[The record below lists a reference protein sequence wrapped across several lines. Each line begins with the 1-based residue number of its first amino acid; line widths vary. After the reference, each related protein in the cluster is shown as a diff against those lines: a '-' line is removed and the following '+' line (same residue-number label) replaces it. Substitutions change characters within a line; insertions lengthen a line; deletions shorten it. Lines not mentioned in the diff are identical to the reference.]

1 MPAVDWWPI
10 LTSAS
15 PSSLIDIL
23 RSNKDGELEDRLLS
37 GEISTEDLQETFI
50 DTIEEVTGRPF
61 QAALVLVLFAQQYW
75 IGIGARLAERGFRW
89 DVMPIGAALDAIYG
103 IIVGALE
110 EKPRKKFLALLDK
123 PLPGRRREVDREKV
137 VSQFEAIAGP
147 RPTTGVVAKG
157 TKPPTGGVRSTAE
170 PSGSAPPRTPR
181 RPRQPRRADLS
192 LVPKPLPG

>member
-23 RSNKDGELEDRLLS
+23 KSSREGELEDLLLS
-37 GEISTEDLQETFI
+37 GQITSEELEDVFI
-50 DTIEEVTGRPF
+50 DTIEEATGRPF
-61 QAALVLVLFAQQYW
+61 QAALILALFAQEHW

-89 DVMPIGAALDAIYG
+89 DVLPIGAALDAVYG
-103 IIVGALE
+103 IIVNALE

-123 PLPGRRREVDREKV
+123 PMPGRRREVDREKV

-147 RPTTGVVAKG
+147 KPTTGVVAKG
-157 TKPPTGGVRSTAE
+157 TKPPTSGVRSSGE
-170 PSGSAPPRTPR
+170 PSGSARPRTPTRPR
-181 RPRQPRRADLS
+181 RPRPGVRS
-192 LVPKPLPG
+192 SGPKPPPA